1 MLIRERKLRSLIREI
16 LLEKDL
22 KRIVFDP
29 LSINMPLHRRLLKLF
44 EPGQTPV
51 KVAKFDAEVDTQ
63 GTPLQKAF
71 ALAAKAMTYADNDED
86 EAAKLLNMARMQYQ
100 KIKQAAGGG
109 QTGSIKVEDLP
120 DLYNLINYEELVTG
134 D

>member
-1 MLIRERKLRSLIREI
+1 
-16 LLEKDL
+16 
-22 KRIVFDP
+22 
-29 LSINMPLHRRLLKLF
+29 MPLHRRLLKLF